1 MIGTDIICLKRIEE
15 VSSALAERIL
25 SKRELA
31 EMVAHGEKGKVEY
44 LGGRWAGKEAF
55 VKASG
60 LLSAKMKDIEILN
73 DPTGKPRL
81 YYRGEEV
88 GEISISHD
96 DYALAFVILKPG
108 FVS

>member
-1 MIGTDIICLKRIEE
+1 MIGTDIVCLKRIEE
-15 VSSALAERIL
+15 TSSSFAKRIL
-25 SKRELA
+25 SEREQA
-31 EMVAHGEKGKVEY
+31 EMSAHGKKDEVSY

-60 LLSAKMKDIEILN
+60 LLQAKMKDIEILN
-73 DPTGKPRL
+73 DHSGKPHL
-81 YYRGEEV
+81 YYKGEEV

-96 DYALAFVILKPG
+96 DYALAFVILNPG